1 MRSSREGADVH
12 ELTMGDQELFFSTT
26 DPRGVIREGNSVF
39 VRVSGFEL
47 EELVGA
53 PHNTVRHPD
62 MPGGLFRLVWDG
74 LQTGRPM
81 GAYMKN
87 RTKDGRSYWVFAT
100 MSPLR
105 DGHVSVRMAPRG
117 PLFDFAQRV
126 YAQAAHAERTAIQT
140 NGMNRRDAAL
150 LGKAHIEDS
159 LRQGGF
165 SSYEEFML
173 HALPEEVSVRRRSVA
188 ASYARPGARGSIAE
202 ILAGTGAL
210 DLVLEEFVGHLT
222 AYQRF
227 GDELATISSGVLGIA
242 RRLNTSVLAAQR
254 ASELVEDSA
263 PVLANVARV
272 MAEPMGES
280 VETLERLQAEFGRLR
295 ADLTRLRFQISLA
308 GLYNTMA
315 AEFAAEV
322 FDGAAP
328 PDALAAVPS
337 LCDAAEA
344 GIVEMSAQVQR
355 VNAAL
360 DDGADLVAEAGAR
373 LEKFRLFLG
382 QWRNLVL
389 RHQAGHVLGDRVRP
403 IDEELFTG
411 WESVELL
418 RRVGRRCESAVVPF
432 DPAALR
438 RHLDRIRVAPASR

>member
-1 MRSSREGADVH
+1 
-12 ELTMGDQELFFSTT
+12 MGDQELFFSTT
-26 DPRGVIREGNSVF
+26 DRRGVIREGNSVF
-39 VRVSGFEL
+39 VRISGFEL

-74 LQTGRPM
+74 LQAGRPM
-81 GAYMKN
+81 GAYMRN
-87 RTKDGRSYWVFAT
+87 RTKDGRFYWVFAT

-105 DGHVSVRMAPRG
+105 DGYVSVRMAPRG
-117 PLFDFAQRV
+117 PLFELAKRV

-140 NGMNRRDAAL
+140 NAMNRRDAAL
-150 LGKAHIEDS
+150 LGKAHIEDA

-173 HALPEEVSVRRRSVA
+173 HALPE
-188 ASYARPGARGSIAE
+188 
-202 ILAGTGAL
+202 AL
-210 DLVLEEFVGHLT
+210 T
-222 AYQRF
+222 
-227 GDELATISSGVLGIA
+227 
-242 RRLNTSVLAAQR
+242 
-254 ASELVEDSA
+254 
-263 PVLANVARV
+263 
-272 MAEPMGES
+272 
-280 VETLERLQAEFGRLR
+280 
-295 ADLTRLRFQISLA
+295 
-308 GLYNTMA
+308 
-315 AEFAAEV
+315 
-322 FDGAAP
+322 
-328 PDALAAVPS
+328 AVPS

-344 GIVEMSAQVQR
+344 GIVEMSAQVQQ

-360 DDGADLVAEAGAR
+360 DDGAELVAEAGAR

-389 RHQAGHVLGDRVRP
+389 RHQAGHVLSDRVRP

-432 DPAALR
+432 EPAALR
-438 RHLDRIRVAPASR
+438 THLNRIRVALSGPALS